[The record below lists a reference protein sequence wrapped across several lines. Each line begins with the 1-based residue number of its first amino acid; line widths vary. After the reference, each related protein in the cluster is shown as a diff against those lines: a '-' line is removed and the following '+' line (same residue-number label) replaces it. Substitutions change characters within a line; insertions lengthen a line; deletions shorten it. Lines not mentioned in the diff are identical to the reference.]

1 MVGGVCLTP
10 IQPDNSDT
18 QKQLQQWLK
27 EIDVDE
33 LHQGEDTEDHPVP
46 EPGPRALRGPV
57 QHRLERHEG
66 RVDHTHQSPG
76 HQSHEVHDE
85 EEVVELS
92 EGRRRAQ
99 T

>member
-1 MVGGVCLTP
+1 MQDLPSKLRVCCLQSSPDGVDEGV
-10 IQPDNSDT
+10 Q
-18 QKQLQQWLK
+18 
-27 EIDVDE
+27 DE

-76 HQSHEVHDE
+76 HQSHEVHDDD
-85 EEVVELS
+85 EVVELS